1 MDLAREESPIDFVAL
16 LSDERFK
23 HAITILQSAQHELSP
38 AKERL
43 DELAQDL
50 ARLLDEIEQFETIVY
65 CGKAAACWLG
75 DVLRVLAGS
84 MMWETG
90 FPRTGKRTRISKDEF
105 WKDPSSAARGALNL
119 DSADGPKKWKDR
131 SGCSIMAILMR
142 KADEAKKAN
151 EPGKNS

>member
-1 MDLAREESPIDFVAL
+1 MLVLIL
-16 LSDERFK
+16 LYLFEK
-23 HAITILQSAQHELSP
+23 AQHELPP

-43 DELAQDL
+43 EELAQDL

-65 CGKAAACWLG
+65 CGKAAACRLG

-90 FPRTGKRTRISKDEF
+90 VHRTGKRARMSKDVF
-105 WKDPSSAARGALNL
+105 WPDPSSAARGALNL

-131 SGCSIMAILMR
+131 AGRSIKTIR
-142 KADEAKKAN
+142 K
-151 EPGKNS
+151 